1 MFGGGS
7 LDSCQF
13 YGQMRESAMNLA
25 SVRWQVHWKNVR
37 QLSLELRQ
45 RRAYAT
51 ADTLSFLVTV
61 LGVLE

>member
-7 LDSCQF
+7 LDLCHF
-13 YGQMRESAMNLA
+13 YGQMPESAMNLA
-25 SVRWQVHWKNVR
+25 GVRWQVHWKNVR
-37 QLSLELRQ
+37 QLSLELPQ